1 MVGQVKVAIDISK
14 RRVIFRGNAQEAMTR
29 IVNINAKRDKKLSL
43 ESLSFS
49 LSERI
54 SYSIKELVPGK
65 SFQIQ
70 LNTLPG
76 PPGKFNGKLRLKTN
90 YPEHP
95 EIIIQIRCY
104 LASAQK

>member
-14 RRVIFRGNAQEAMTR
+14 RREIFRGNAQEAMTR

-54 SYSIKELVPGK
+54 SYSIKELVPG
-65 SFQIQ
+65 SVFSWI
-70 LNTLPG
+70 
-76 PPGKFNGKLRLKTN
+76 
-90 YPEHP
+90 
-95 EIIIQIRCY
+95 
-104 LASAQK
+104 